1 MSNVIQSIYMT
12 ESNRLLFLLGFIPDA
27 GNPDKGW
34 LILVDSREPKLE
46 RKERYYID
54 KEDKL
59 VKTSNYYIPIPY
71 IIQFLID
78 NDSVIEKDGKACVD
92 FTKVIVNTSKYY
104 EG

>member
-12 ESNRLLFLLGFIPDA
+12 ESNRLLFLLGFIPDP

-54 KEDKL
+54 KEDNL
-59 VKTSNYYIPIPY
+59 VRTSNYYIPIPY
-71 IIQFLID
+71 IVQFLIG
-78 NDSVIEKDGKACVD
+78 NDSFIEKDGKIQID
-92 FTKVIVNTSKYY
+92 FTKVIVKTSKYY
-104 EG
+104 EE